1 MSFPHD
7 DDTFQESAETLTA
20 SDTLAS
26 SDTSHSE
33 YLGPNYVGTVLN
45 ERYVIDRELGRGSI
59 GVVYFARDRNL
70 HDRPVVV
77 KVLLEKSVVNE
88 WARRKFKQEAEALA
102 RIDHP
107 GIVNVLDAGEMPDG
121 NPFLVMQYIEGYTLR
136 GALMSGPLPVK
147 TALKYISQIACA
159 LDAAHR
165 VGIFHRDLKPE
176 NIMIHRVGG
185 DQIKIIDFGIA
196 LVTDSQVSAETGSSF
211 VAGTVLYMSPEQLRS
226 LPISGASDQFALG
239 VIAYEML
246 VGKRPFLP
254 KTMFEMLDLHRAG
267 PARKPSE
274 VNPDFPPLLDIVIG
288 RALACDPAERFPS
301 VSAFAEAL
309 GQTLGEAE
317 FQTTEM
323 PRGETEHGSSRK
335 ETTNPPLGKTG
346 NLGRGTIL
354 MKPGKRLRIA
364 TLAGILAIVT
374 AGGYLGWRQ
383 YELKKQTEKIGSQL
397 PGVRTLAV
405 IPFRNL
411 RPDQQTDYLGPS
423 LADAVVT
430 KLGYA
435 RNLVVRPLVSNEKYR
450 NQDVDPRTL
459 AAELKVD
466 TLLTGTYFKEGKTIR
481 ITLRLIDAPSN
492 AYLWQESLDV
502 SDEKLLTVQDRVA
515 GQVLAGLHVSLTQGE
530 QDMIAKEKP
539 KSPEAYEF
547 YLRGV
552 DCYLRSEYRAA
563 VELLEQSVERDGGY
577 APAWAHLGRAHTACA
592 SFKFGGKDDYE
603 KAASAYRLALAINPQ
618 QIEANVFLA
627 NFLTDTNRV
636 EEAVPLLQ
644 AALKSNPNHAE
655 AHWEMGYAFRYAGM
669 LDESIRECETARQI
683 DPEVKLRSSAMN
695 AYFYRGRYADFVNSI
710 PEGEESAFLV
720 FYRGF
725 GKYYAGD
732 LKGAKADLEKA
743 HSIDP
748 TLLFTQVGYALARV
762 REGDRQTGIRLMS
775 ALEAKIEANE
785 IGDAEGIYKVAQAYA
800 MCGDRAAALRVLKR
814 SVDSGF
820 FCYPYIAEDPLLA
833 EIRGEK
839 AFADILQAA
848 KIRHEA
854 FIKRFALR

>member
-1 MSFPHD
+1 MSLPRDDETFPD
-7 DDTFQESAETLTA
+7 FAETLNA
-20 SDTLAS
+20 SDA
-26 SDTSHSE
+26 HSE
-33 YLGPNYVGTVLN
+33 LGPNYVGTLLH
-45 ERYVIDRELGRGSI
+45 ERYVIERELGRGSI
-59 GVVYFARDRNL
+59 GVVYFARDRHL
-70 HDRPVVV
+70 HERPVVV
-77 KVLLEKSVVNE
+77 KVLLEKSVVND

-121 NPFLVMQYIEGYTLR
+121 NPFLVMQYIDGYTLR
-136 GALMSGPLPVK
+136 GALLSGPLPPRVVLRYV
-147 TALKYISQIACA
+147 TQIASA

-176 NIMIHRVGG
+176 NIMINRAGG

-196 LVTDSQVSAETGSSF
+196 LVTDSQVAAETGSSF

-226 LPISGASDQFALG
+226 LPITGASDQFALG
-239 VIAYEML
+239 VITFEML
-246 VGKRPFLP
+246 TGKRPFLP

-267 PARKPSE
+267 PARKPTEMNSGLPAL
-274 VNPDFPPLLDIVIG
+274 VDVVVG
-288 RALACDPAERFPS
+288 RALAYEADSRFS
-301 VSAFAEAL
+301 NVVAFAEAL
-309 GQTLGEAE
+309 GNALGEAE
-317 FQTTEM
+317 FLPTEI
-323 PRGETEHGSSRK
+323 PQGSTRHASGENTD
-335 ETTNPPLGKTG
+335 PPAGKTVQG
-346 NLGRGTIL
+346 DRETVRVATPN
-354 MKPGKRLRIA
+354 RLRTA
-364 TLAGILAIVT
+364 ALAGILVLG
-374 AGGYLGWRQ
+374 AGGGYYGWRQ
-383 YELKKQTEKIGSQL
+383 LELKKQTEKIGSRL
-397 PGVRTLAV
+397 PGVRTLA
-405 IPFRNL
+405 ILPFRNL
-411 RPDQQTDYLGPS
+411 RPDPQSDYLGAS
-423 LADAVVT
+423 LADGVVT
-430 KLGYA
+430 KLGYV
-435 RNLVVRPLVSNEKYR
+435 RNLVVRPTVSNEKYR
-450 NQDVDPRTL
+450 DQDFDPRAV

-466 TLLTGTYFKEGKTIR
+466 TLLTGTYLKEGKTIR
-481 ITLRLIDAPSN
+481 ITLRLIDTASN
-492 AYLWQESLDV
+492 TYLWQESLDV

-515 GQVLAGLHVSLTQGE
+515 GQVLAGLHVSLSQGE
-530 QDMIAKEKP
+530 QDMIAREKP

-577 APAWAHLGRAHTACA
+577 APAWAQLGRAHTACA

-603 KAASAYRLALAINPQ
+603 KAAAAYRLALAINPQ

-669 LDESIRECETARQI
+669 LDESIRECETARRI

-695 AYFYRGRYADFVNSI
+695 AYFYRGRYADFVKSL
-710 PEGEESAFLV
+710 PEGDESAFLV

-748 TLLFTQVGYALARV
+748 TLLFTQVGFSLARAG
-762 REGDRQTGIRLMS
+762 EGDRQTGIRLMRG
-775 ALEAKIEANE
+775 LEAKIDANE

-800 MCGDRAAALRVLKR
+800 VCGERAAALRVLR
-814 SVDSGF
+814 HSVGNGF

-833 EIRGEK
+833 GIHGEK
-839 AFADILQAA
+839 AFSDILQTA

-854 FIKRFALR
+854 FTKRFGMR

>member
-7 DDTFQESAETLTA
+7 DETIQESADTLAA
-20 SDTLAS
+20 SDTLGESAA
-26 SDTSHSE
+26 HSE
-33 YLGPNYVGTVLN
+33 FPGPNYVGTILN
-45 ERYVIDRELGRGSI
+45 GRYIIDRELGRGSI

-136 GALMSGPLPVK
+136 GALISGPLPPR
-147 TALKYISQIACA
+147 TALKYISQIANA
-159 LDAAHR
+159 LDAAHK

-176 NIMIHRVGG
+176 NIMINRAGG
-185 DQIKIIDFGIA
+185 DQVKIIDFGIA

-254 KTMFEMLDLHRAG
+254 KTMFEMLDLHRSG
-267 PARKPSE
+267 PARKPTE
-274 VNPDFPPLLDIVIG
+274 INPDFPQLLDIVIG
-288 RALACDPAERFPS
+288 RVLAYEPAERFPS
-301 VSAFAEAL
+301 ATAFAEAL
-309 GQTLGEAE
+309 CQTLGEAE
-317 FQTTEM
+317 FLPTEI
-323 PRGETEHGSSRK
+323 PKGETEKGNLRK
-335 ETTNPPLGKTG
+335 ETTNSPLGKTG
-346 NLGRGTIL
+346 NLGRGTVL
-354 MKPGKRLRIA
+354 MERGQRFRIA
-364 TLAGILAIVT
+364 ALAGILTLATV
-374 AGGYLGWRQ
+374 GGYLGWRQ
-383 YELKKQTEKIGSQL
+383 YEARKQPEKIGSQL
-397 PGVRTLAV
+397 PGVRTLA
-405 IPFRNL
+405 ILPFRNL
-411 RPDQQTDYLGPS
+411 KPDPQSDYLGAS
-423 LADAVVT
+423 LADGVVT

-450 NQDVDPRTL
+450 NQDFDPRTA

-466 TLLTGTYFKEGKTIR
+466 TLLTGTYLKEGRIIR
-481 ITLRLIDAPSN
+481 ITLRLIDASSN
-492 AYLWQESLDV
+492 SYLWQESLDV

-515 GQVLAGLHVSLTQGE
+515 GQVLAGLHVSLSQGE
-530 QDMIAKEKP
+530 QDMIAREKP

-552 DCYLRSEYRAA
+552 DCYLRSEYRTA

-644 AALKSNPNHAE
+644 AALKTNPNHAE
-655 AHWEMGYAFRYAGM
+655 AHWEMGYAYRYAGM
-669 LDESIRECETARQI
+669 LDESIRECETARRI

-695 AYFYRGRYADFVNSI
+695 AYFYRGRYTDFVRSI

-732 LKGAKADLEKA
+732 FKGARTDLEKA

-748 TLLFTQVGYALARV
+748 TLLFTQVGFSLARA
-762 REGDRQTGIRLMS
+762 REGDRQTGIRLMRI
-775 ALEAKIEANE
+775 LEAKIDANE

-800 MCGDRAAALRVLKR
+800 VCGDKAAALRVLKH
-814 SVDSGF
+814 SVDNGF

-833 EIRGEK
+833 EVHGEK
-839 AFADILQAA
+839 AFQDILQTA